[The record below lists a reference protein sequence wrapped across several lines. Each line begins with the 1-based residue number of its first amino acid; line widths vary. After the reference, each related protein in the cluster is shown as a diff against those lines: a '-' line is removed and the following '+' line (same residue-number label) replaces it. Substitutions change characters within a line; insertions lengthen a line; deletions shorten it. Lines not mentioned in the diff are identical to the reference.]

1 MKTQNRKRLSIQIV
15 TSLLV
20 FLVVLVLG
28 TSHKAQ
34 AEPVKMRMGRAGIEL
49 LKNFEGCSLKA
60 YKPLPTEK
68 YYTIGY
74 GHYGPDVKEDMVITK
89 EQAEEMLKEDLV
101 EYADYVNDFLNK
113 NKLTVTQSQFDALT
127 SFTYN
132 LGDVWKYANRCRL
145 RDYLIDGIDKYS
157 EKEIREA
164 FTAWNRAG
172 GQVLAGLT
180 KRRNAEA
187 DLFFSNFDTGYYEV
201 TAQSLNI
208 RMGPEKYYKQIGA
221 RGKGSQIYVSETAG
235 KWGKTLDGW
244 MSLEYCKKITKV
256 AKAPTGYILQL
267 SSLVVDQEKEVL
279 FTILPKDKVPIAS
292 YRLYICSNGV
302 EKEIN
307 LGSDNSY
314 SMSFP
319 EYDGIVQVYASI
331 SNSKGTYKG
340 STDKDF
346 VSVTVNPMKPKLTNI
361 VNGTAGVILQWEKM
375 EGAAKYRVM
384 RKTVQGKWTKV
395 ADTEKLTITDRT
407 IKQGEIRTYTVRG
420 LNQNNKMI
428 GSYEKEGL
436 QIRRLLV
443 PKLTEIE
450 HNVEGIKLSWEGN
463 EHAQGYFVYRK
474 AENGKWKRIAVIAD
488 ANVHEY
494 TDASNLKRGVYVY
507 TVKAYHEED
516 VSASDLKGKSIL
528 IP

>member
-89 EQAEEMLKEDLV
+89 EQAEEILKEDLV

-221 RGKGSQIYVSETAG
+221 CGTWHVETH
-235 KWGKTLDGW
+235 TTETER
-244 MSLEYCKKITKV
+244 S
-256 AKAPTGYILQL
+256 L
-267 SSLVVDQEKEVL
+267 SSLLASLPGSHVHPGGMVGSLLASGTPPEGFPCGRCARTPGESPVL
-279 FTILPKDKVPIAS
+279 S
-292 YRLYICSNGV
+292 S
-302 EKEIN
+302 
-307 LGSDNSY
+307 
-314 SMSFP
+314 
-319 EYDGIVQVYASI
+319 
-331 SNSKGTYKG
+331 
-340 STDKDF
+340 
-346 VSVTVNPMKPKLTNI
+346 
-361 VNGTAGVILQWEKM
+361 
-375 EGAAKYRVM
+375 
-384 RKTVQGKWTKV
+384 
-395 ADTEKLTITDRT
+395 
-407 IKQGEIRTYTVRG
+407 
-420 LNQNNKMI
+420 
-428 GSYEKEGL
+428 
-436 QIRRLLV
+436 
-443 PKLTEIE
+443 
-450 HNVEGIKLSWEGN
+450 
-463 EHAQGYFVYRK
+463 
-474 AENGKWKRIAVIAD
+474 
-488 ANVHEY
+488 
-494 TDASNLKRGVYVY
+494 
-507 TVKAYHEED
+507 
-516 VSASDLKGKSIL
+516 
-528 IP
+528 